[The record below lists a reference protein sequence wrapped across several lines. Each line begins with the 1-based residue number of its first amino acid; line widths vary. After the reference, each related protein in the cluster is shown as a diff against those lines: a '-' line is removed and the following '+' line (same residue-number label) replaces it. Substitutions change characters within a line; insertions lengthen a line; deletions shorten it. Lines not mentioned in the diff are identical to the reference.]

1 MFLDAIHSQLST
13 TPRNTG
19 SNTRLARALR
29 ERLFPRS
36 TERGP
41 IEASGHWSRSASRS
55 RFPRSTERGPI
66 EARGAFIGAYYE
78 MDVSTLYRAWPH

>member
-36 TERGP
+36 TSVAPLKRG
-41 IEASGHWSRSASRS
+41 
-55 RFPRSTERGPI
+55 
-66 EARGAFIGAYYE
+66 
-78 MDVSTLYRAWPH
+78 

>member
-41 IEASGHWSRSASRS
+41 IEA
-55 RFPRSTERGPI
+55 GPDRCTFRLLLACLLSPI
-66 EARGAFIGAYYE
+66 AC
-78 MDVSTLYRAWPH
+78 

>member
-41 IEASGHWSRSASRS
+41 IEARRYDDA
-55 RFPRSTERGPI
+55 
-66 EARGAFIGAYYE
+66 
-78 MDVSTLYRAWPH
+78 

>member
-41 IEASGHWSRSASRS
+41 IEARWTTRYGTSSGL
-55 RFPRSTERGPI
+55 
-66 EARGAFIGAYYE
+66 
-78 MDVSTLYRAWPH
+78 VSTLYRAWPH

>member
-41 IEASGHWSRSASRS
+41 IEACCLVIVSPSAAISFHALPS
-55 RFPRSTERGPI
+55 VAP
-66 EARGAFIGAYYE
+66 
-78 MDVSTLYRAWPH
+78 LKHQ

>member
-41 IEASGHWSRSASRS
+41 IEARASGLMQQRLTSFHALPSVAPLKHPFS
-55 RFPRSTERGPI
+55 
-66 EARGAFIGAYYE
+66 
-78 MDVSTLYRAWPH
+78 

>member
-41 IEASGHWSRSASRS
+41 IEAGLARPRPVCRI

-66 EARGAFIGAYYE
+66 EA
-78 MDVSTLYRAWPH
+78 PHTPL

>member
-41 IEASGHWSRSASRS
+41 IEAWRSIRS
-55 RFPRSTERGPI
+55 NHIRGPFPRSTERGPI
-66 EARGAFIGAYYE
+66 EASG
-78 MDVSTLYRAWPH
+78 V

>member
-29 ERLFPRS
+29 ER
-36 TERGP
+36 
-41 IEASGHWSRSASRS
+41 

-66 EARGAFIGAYYE
+66 EAICQNMWYTCISL
-78 MDVSTLYRAWPH
+78 VSTLYRAWPH

>member
-41 IEASGHWSRSASRS
+41 IEAWLGSRALT
-55 RFPRSTERGPI
+55 PE
-66 EARGAFIGAYYE
+66 EQ
-78 MDVSTLYRAWPH
+78 VSTLYRAWPH

>member
-41 IEASGHWSRSASRS
+41 IEARCV
-55 RFPRSTERGPI
+55 PI
-66 EARGAFIGAYYE
+66 YSDPG
-78 MDVSTLYRAWPH
+78 MSVSTLYRAWPH